1 MSSFV
6 TGVEIVRAAGALVK
20 PLYIW
25 EVADLAFA
33 ICREVVDFAVGADG
47 ADQTL
52 GQDAEGGGG

>member
-25 EVADLAFA
+25 EVADLALA
-33 ICREVVDFAVGADG
+33 ICREVVDFVVGADG
-47 ADQTL
+47 ADEAL
-52 GQDAEGGGG
+52 G